1 MPKLRSNINK
11 NNSPGVRE
19 DLGSLGVPVGIR
31 VRSEALLVATQ
42 AMFTPTAPDEI
53 FDWLKNLTGHFVD
66 TEPFNIFALFTRNF
80 ERLDVGK
87 GGGSV

>member
-42 AMFTPTAPDEI
+42 AMFTPTAPDDATLCSHRTLNGWTSVKVVVPCER
-53 FDWLKNLTGHFVD
+53 NTNN
-66 TEPFNIFALFTRNF
+66 NIVPVENSFRAI
-80 ERLDVGK
+80 
-87 GGGSV
+87 